1 MRKINKQEDA
11 DYFTQYSKSNPMF
24 VQTFKILG
32 LIVPEKSLTQ
42 ISLCLTFSDR
52 WKRNKLERE
61 GKINISILFFFYT
74 LDCNL

>member
-11 DYFTQYSKSNPMF
+11 DSLTQCSKSNPMF

-42 ISLCLTFSDR
+42 ISLSYINLSDME
-52 WKRNKLERE
+52 K
-61 GKINISILFFFYT
+61 GINW
-74 LDCNL
+74 NEKAK